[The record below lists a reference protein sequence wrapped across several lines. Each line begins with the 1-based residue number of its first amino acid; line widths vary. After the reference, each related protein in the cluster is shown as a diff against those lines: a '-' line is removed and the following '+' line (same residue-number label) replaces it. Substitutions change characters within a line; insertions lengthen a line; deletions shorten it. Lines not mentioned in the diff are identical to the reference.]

1 MRTPI
6 VGWIFLLAVISY
18 VGCAAGG
25 IRQAPDARYSEVTVQ
40 ISVYDWAV
48 FSTRSMS
55 VEDVREERVAFLELR
70 GFNDV
75 LRIVDLIGVDSE
87 TLKISN
93 ASLMSDGP
101 QTKIVFD
108 FVDLD
113 GVPQRSFVSDGC
125 VIYDPKRSE
134 GRGLSFDAK
143 SWLGQVM
150 LRAPPCGD

>member
-1 MRTPI
+1 MRNSI
-6 VGWIFLLAVISY
+6 VGWIFLLAAISY
-18 VGCAAGG
+18 VGCAFGA

-40 ISVYDWAV
+40 ISVYDWAA

-75 LRIVDLIGVDSE
+75 LRIVDLIGVDNE

-93 ASLMSDGP
+93 ASSMRDGP

-108 FVDLD
+108 FVGLD
-113 GVPQRSFVSDGC
+113 GVPLRSLVSDGC

-134 GRGLSFDAK
+134 GRDLSSDAK

-150 LRAPPCGD
+150 LRAAPCED